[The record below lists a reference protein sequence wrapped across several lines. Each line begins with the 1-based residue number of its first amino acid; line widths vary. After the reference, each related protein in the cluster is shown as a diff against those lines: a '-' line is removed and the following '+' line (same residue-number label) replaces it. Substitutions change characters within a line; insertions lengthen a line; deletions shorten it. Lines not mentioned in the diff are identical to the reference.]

1 MKPSIVSIVDKNDVL
16 STIEVHTS
24 RYETQPSAS
33 TPNTEPVRHV
43 TSSPNTDSMRHV
55 ASSPNTEPVR
65 HVTSSP
71 NTETVRHV
79 ASSPNTEPVRHV
91 DSSHNI
97 NRTGV
102 DKTETFRKMYECEE
116 QCATCDSGF
125 TNLPVEESLR
135 INTNASDTVHYITHL
150 SESY

>member
-65 HVTSSP
+65 HV
-71 NTETVRHV
+71 
-79 ASSPNTEPVRHV
+79 

-102 DKTETFRKMYECEE
+102 DKTETFRKVYECEE